1 MTVLL
6 GRAKQTSVQHRYE
19 LAVSKNYV
27 TAIREMQD
35 WESKRS
41 GLKVSN

>member
-1 MTVLL
+1 MIVLL
-6 GRAKQTSVQHRYE
+6 GYAKQTSVQHRYT

-27 TAIREMQD
+27 TAIREIQD

-41 GLKVSN
+41 GLKFSN